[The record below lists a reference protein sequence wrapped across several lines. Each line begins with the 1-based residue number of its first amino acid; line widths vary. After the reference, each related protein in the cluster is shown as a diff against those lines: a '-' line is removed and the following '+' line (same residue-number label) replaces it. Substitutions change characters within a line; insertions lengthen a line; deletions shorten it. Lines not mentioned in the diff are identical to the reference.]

1 MKFTV
6 DSRPISYSVAAVKL
20 AWGAVVKTA
29 DGVATGK
36 PAAAGNISLWS
47 ILKGLGPA
55 IMALSLAGV
64 WPSAGARAGPDP
76 CSVDATG
83 TIATCSGNQSAVGRS
98 GGDMLCDLST
108 F

>member
-64 WPSAGARAGPDP
+64 WPSAGARARR
-76 CSVDATG
+76 SEEHT
-83 TIATCSGNQSAVGRS
+83 SELQSRQYLVCPLLAS
-98 GGDMLCDLST
+98 KKNDT
-108 F
+108 Y